1 MSAKVAK
8 KAVVRKGSKKKG
20 HEKPRAKPAKALKI
34 AGAGIDAESVSF
46 PIKGHLQLAYKE
58 AGIVRVKSRKELKR
72 LDQIMDLPGQRT
84 WLRFHM
90 RRILKTSLHDDAT
103 AEYPED
109 QAWRYCDL
117 FTQLWGWLK
126 KIAEDAENPN
136 TRSHAGR
143 ALGEI
148 IHEVGTREGKRW
160 QNALAGVNDAFKH
173 SLQPFG
179 KGGGK
184 KPKPDLVR
192 WITSKMSVWE
202 GHWLKAL
209 KVSRRMDTGRFT
221 TLKEAWQDYFNNL
234 PDALSNVERELSDHD
249 FTKLPY
255 SVLSDFE
262 KLWKSALGRLCR
274 NKWEQEKKAG
284 TLRVKGDRSFMKRF
298 GDDDDKEAGCYLA
311 EMHFDRFWMPKL
323 RSQIKTD
330 RVMRGY
336 WNKRKHEIAEKQGDR
351 LFGNAE
357 IDSLV
362 INEFLK
368 GM

>member
-249 FTKLPY
+249 FTKLSY

-284 TLRVKGDRSFMKRF
+284 TLRVKGDISFMKRF
-298 GDDDDKEAGCYLA
+298 GGDDGKEAGCYLA

-336 WNKRKHEIAEKQGDR
+336 WNKRKHEIAEKRGDR

-357 IDSLV
+357 IDSLGST
-362 INEFLK
+362 NS
-368 GM
+368 